1 MVSAELEDPTPL
13 GLAKIKWKFSSSLL
27 NQMKNVK
34 RSTNWAIEALSTYL
48 GCPHYVWM
56 RKSEKSPGQ

>member
-13 GLAKIKWKFSSSLL
+13 GLAKIKWKISSSLL

-34 RSTNWAIEALSTYL
+34 RSTNWAIEALA
-48 GCPHYVWM
+48 
-56 RKSEKSPGQ
+56 EKSPKIE

>member
-13 GLAKIKWKFSSSLL
+13 GLAKIKWKMSSSLP

-34 RSTNWAIEALSTYL
+34 RSTNWAIEAIA
-48 GCPHYVWM
+48 
-56 RKSEKSPGQ
+56 EKSPKN